1 MAKIKC
7 WGKVQLKNFET
18 NEGSSNIY
26 SEYEQTYETSIEKKI
41 INTNVCY
48 WGKE

>member
-26 SEYEQTYETSIEKKI
+26 SEYEQTYETSIEKK
-41 INTNVCY
+41 NY
-48 WGKE
+48 KYKRLLLR